1 MKINKRFKM
10 SALSGVLL
18 AMLTGC
24 TPSEPVPPL
33 FGPESERII
42 VYILIVL
49 VAYLIWN
56 VSMNKSDRGEKDVK
70 NDLEHLNSRLDTIEK
85 DIQQIKSQLKG
96 KDHDER

>member
-1 MKINKRFKM
+1 MKKTEPFKM

-24 TPSEPVPPL
+24 APSESVPPL

-56 VSMNKSDRGEKDVK
+56 VSMNKSDRGEKDAE
-70 NDLEHLNSRLDTIEK
+70 NDLEHLNSRLYTIEK
-85 DIQQIKSQLKG
+85 DIQKIKSAMKG